1 MRGGRARATAIVLA
15 GLLPLVAGG
24 CGEGGGER
32 GAAPAALRPSPAP
45 GASSLLLVTLD
56 TFRADA
62 AGCGGSPVGRTP
74 YLDRL
79 ARRGIQFETAWTASP
94 LTLPSH
100 ATMLTGLTPPS
111 HGARGNSTFRVS
123 PDVPTLADALAGRG
137 FATGAFLASATL
149 DRRFGTARGFDVYD
163 DDVGHQQS
171 VFGMAQRPGDVVTD
185 AAIAWWLSLPA
196 GARRFEWVHYFDAHD
211 PYMAPRPRVAA
222 SGGSAYLGDVSVADA
237 MLGRRL
243 RARDLSDDPSWVIVL
258 GDHGESLGD
267 HREETHGLF
276 VYGAT
281 MRVPAVLSPAP
292 PGEAT
297 GLRRATFRTVDLPAT
312 AFALLGLDPDDAPGE
327 GVSALDGNAGPAFME
342 SIYAYLHYGWASLR
356 AVVDGKWKY
365 VEAPTP
371 ELYDLENDPG
381 ETRNVEEEHGDV
393 ADGMAALLASLA
405 AEAEAAAPA
414 GNVEL
419 DDASREALESLG
431 YVTTIVDV
439 GDADRPDPKD
449 MVRVNELVMLASAA
463 SSAGRYAEARQIVA
477 RALDLDPDNKE
488 LHRTMGVLLSTE
500 GRYAAAAGWLE
511 RCIELPPDTRDA
523 HPHAQ
528 LGICYLRLDR
538 PEDARR
544 HLEAA
549 VALDPDRATT
559 WNNLGLARRKT
570 HDEAGAREAWRR
582 ALELDPA
589 LESARRFLGE

>member
-1 MRGGRARATAIVLA
+1 MRGGRAHCATAIVLA
-15 GLLPLVAGG
+15 GLLPLVAAG
-24 CGEGGGER
+24 CGDSGGER
-32 GAAPAALRPSPAP
+32 ATAPAALRPPPAP

-62 AGCGGSPVGRTP
+62 AGCGGSPAGRTP
-74 YLDRL
+74 HLDRL

-100 ATMLTGLTPPS
+100 ATMLTGLTPPG
-111 HGARGNSTFRVS
+111 HGARANSTFRVS
-123 PDVPTLADALAGRG
+123 PDVPTLAEALTRRG

-171 VFGMAQRPGDVVTD
+171 IFGMAQRPGDVVAD
-185 AAIAWWLSLPA
+185 AAIAWWRSLPA
-196 GARRFEWVHYFDAHD
+196 GTRRFEWVHFFDAHD
-211 PYMAPRPRVAA
+211 PYTAPRPLVTA
-222 SGGSAYLGDVSVADA
+222 SGGSVYLGDVSIADA

-243 RARDLSDDPSWVIVL
+243 RARELSDDASWVIVL

-292 PGEAT
+292 PGEPV
-297 GLRRATFRTVDLPAT
+297 GLRRATFRTIDLPAT
-312 AFALLGLDPDDAPGE
+312 AFARLGLDQGDAPGE
-327 GVSALDGNAGPAFME
+327 GVDALDGDDEPAFME

-381 ETRNVEEEHGDV
+381 ETNNVEEEHGDV

-405 AEAEAAAPA
+405 AEAEAPSAD
-414 GNVEL
+414 VEL

-431 YVTTIVDV
+431 YVTTIVDM

-488 LHRTMGVLLSTE
+488 LHRTMGVILSTE
-500 GRYAAAAGWLE
+500 GRYGAAVGWLE
-511 RCIELPPDTRDA
+511 RCIELPPDTHDA

-528 LGICYLRLDR
+528 LGICYLRLER
-538 PEDARR
+538 PDDALR
-544 HLEAA
+544 HLETA
-549 VALDPDRATT
+549 VALDPERAAT
-559 WNNLGLARRKT
+559 WNNLGLARRKA